1 MILPSKH
8 LKTERALIGIGGE
21 VLQLL
26 DQSKTVSRLW
36 EEFRESRDQ
45 KGKHEV
51 GFDRFVLT
59 LDMLY
64 LFEAIDFERG
74 RIVRRGDA

>member
-8 LKTERALIGIGGE
+8 LKTDRALIGIGGE

-36 EEFRESRDQ
+36 EEFLESRSQQD
-45 KGKHEV
+45 KHEV

-59 LDMLY
+59 LDMLF
-64 LFEAIDFERG
+64 LFDAIDFDRG
-74 RIVRRGDA
+74 RIIRRGVA

>member
-8 LKTERALIGIGGE
+8 LKTDRALIGIGGE

-26 DQSKTVSRLW
+26 DQSKTVSGLW
-36 EEFRESRDQ
+36 DEFREFRSKQ
-45 KGKHEV
+45 GKHEV

-59 LDMLY
+59 LDMLF
-64 LFEAIDFERG
+64 LFEAVDIDRG
-74 RIVRRGDA
+74 RIVRRGAA

>member
-8 LKTERALIGIGGE
+8 LKTDRALIGIGGD

-26 DQSKTVSRLW
+26 NQSKSVSRLW
-36 EEFRESRDQ
+36 DEFREARSQ
-45 KGKHEV
+45 EGKYVV

-59 LDMLY
+59 LDMLF
-64 LFEAIDFERG
+64 LFEAIDLDRG
-74 RIVRRGDA
+74 RIVRRGVS

>member
-8 LKTERALIGIGGE
+8 LKTDRALIGIGGE

-36 EEFRESRDQ
+36 DEFRAFRSKQ
-45 KGKHEV
+45 GKHEV

-59 LDMLY
+59 LDMLF
-64 LFEAIDFERG
+64 LFEAIDIERG
-74 RIVRRGDA
+74 RIVRRGAA

>member
-8 LKTERALIGIGGE
+8 LKTDRALIGIGGE

-36 EEFRESRDQ
+36 EEFRDARSQ
-45 KGKHEV
+45 QSKHEV

-59 LDMLY
+59 LDMLF
-64 LFEAIDFERG
+64 LFEAIDFDRG
-74 RIVRRGDA
+74 RIVRRGVS

>member
-8 LKTERALIGIGGE
+8 LNTERALIGIGGE

-36 EEFRESRDQ
+36 EEFRLTRSSE
-45 KGKHEV
+45 GKNEV

-59 LDMLY
+59 LDMLF
-64 LFEAIDFERG
+64 LFEAIEFDRG
-74 RIVRRGDA
+74 RIVRRGGK

>member
-8 LKTERALIGIGGE
+8 LKTDRALIGIGGE

-36 EEFRESRDQ
+36 DEYRELRSKQ
-45 KGKHEV
+45 GKHEV

-59 LDMLY
+59 LDMLF
-64 LFEAIDFERG
+64 LFDAIDLDRG
-74 RIVRRGDA
+74 RIVRRGAA

>member
-8 LKTERALIGIGGE
+8 LKTDRALIGIGGE

-36 EEFRESRDQ
+36 DEFREARSKEGRY
-45 KGKHEV
+45 EV

-59 LDMLY
+59 LDMLF
-64 LFEAIDFERG
+64 LFEAIDFDRG
-74 RIVRRGDA
+74 RIVRRGVS

>member
-8 LKTERALIGIGGE
+8 LKTDRALIGIGGE

-36 EEFRESRDQ
+36 EEFRETRSKQ
-45 KGKHEV
+45 GKHV
-51 GFDRFVLT
+51 IGFDRFVLT

-64 LFEAIDFERG
+64 LFEAIDFDRG
-74 RIVRRGDA
+74 RILRRGAS

>member
-8 LKTERALIGIGGE
+8 LKTDRALIGIGGE

-36 EEFRESRDQ
+36 EEFRESRSQ
-45 KGKHEV
+45 QGKHEV

-59 LDMLY
+59 LDMLF
-64 LFEAIDFERG
+64 LFGAIDFDRG

>member
-8 LKTERALIGIGGE
+8 LKTDRALIGIGGE

-36 EEFRESRDQ
+36 EEFRERRNRQ
-45 KGKHEV
+45 GKHEV

-59 LDMLY
+59 LDMLF
-64 LFEAIDFERG
+64 LFEAIDFDRG